1 MEKIIKI
8 VEKRKNSLEEVFEKY
23 KKMKNKE
30 LKTKKLFNLYLP
42 LLLRFC
48 H

>member
-23 KKMKNKE
+23 KKNEK
-30 LKTKKLFNLYLP
+30 
-42 LLLRFC
+42 
-48 H
+48 